1 MSGRTTEAGAP
12 LGDARSFASNTIWT
26 LLAEIIGK
34 VASFILVVLIARSL
48 GRVEYGVFAFI
59 LAFVPLFTIF
69 GKTGLNTA
77 VVQRLAKHPERL
89 PDMLSSGLAARI
101 GVGAV
106 GLVIGLVVG
115 SFLVTQ
121 PEAREVLVVLGV
133 ALLLDEISSYLGAVL
148 KAFDRMKLYAIG
160 TLVNRAVSTTLA
172 AVVLALGGSLLT
184 VSVAYLGGSIA
195 EVVVGSLMVRRV
207 LRPGRLRRPDRS
219 VMDELVRRAIP
230 LGIAGVI
237 GLALFRID
245 TVMLQAIRG
254 PAEVGL
260 YGVAYRFLDSFLFVT
275 YAIAGVTLPR
285 MVREAA
291 TGRGV
296 RTLEISVSLQLAF
309 YLPIAVGAFFTARWV
324 VATMFGP
331 DYTSAAVA
339 VVWLTAAGV
348 FYATAHT
355 IRAALIALDRRREV
369 AFIAGAALA
378 VNVGVNLYTIPA
390 HGFVGAAVATLIAEI
405 LECGLLGW
413 LLVRSNGV
421 PSLRPA
427 AAPVAAVF
435 AMAAFLWA
443 TGWSGT
449 AAVAAGAVVYVA
461 ALALSVR
468 LIAPDIIKRAFTGP
482 SLPTRDADVRRLDRA
497 AAR

>member
-1 MSGRTTEAGAP
+1 MNGRTTGASAP
-12 LGDARSFASNTIWT
+12 FGDARSFASNTLWT

-69 GKTGLNTA
+69 GKTGLNTD
-77 VVQRLAKHPERL
+77 VMQRLAKHPERL

-101 GVGAV
+101 GVGVV
-106 GLVIGLVVG
+106 GLGIGLVVG

-121 PEAREVLVVLGV
+121 PGAREVLVVLGV

-148 KAFDRMKLYAIG
+148 KAFDRMKVYAIG
-160 TLVNRAVSTTLA
+160 ALVNRAVSTSLA
-172 AVVLALGGSLLT
+172 AIVLAIGGSLLT

-195 EVVVGSLMVRRV
+195 EVIVGSLMVRRV

-237 GLALFRID
+237 GIALFRID

-275 YAIAGVTLPR
+275 YALAGVTLPR
-285 MVREAA
+285 MAREAA
-291 TGRGV
+291 TGRGI
-296 RTLEISVSLQLAF
+296 RAFEISASLQLAF

-324 VATMFGP
+324 VTTVFGP
-331 DYTSAAVA
+331 DYSSAAVA

-348 FYATAHT
+348 LYAIAHT
-355 IRAALIALDRRREV
+355 IRVALIALDRRREV
-369 AFIAGAALA
+369 AWIAGTALA
-378 VNVGVNLYTIPA
+378 VNVGVNLYAIPA

-405 LECGLLGW
+405 IESGLLGW
-413 LLVRSNGV
+413 QLVRSNGV

-427 AAPVAAVF
+427 VAPVAAVCL
-435 AMAAFLWA
+435 MAAFLWA
-443 TGWSGT
+443 TRWSGA
-449 AAVAAGAVVYVA
+449 AAVAGGAVVYMG

-468 LIAPDIIKRAFTGP
+468 LIAPDVIKRAFPGAP
-482 SLPTRDADVRRLDRA
+482 LPAWDAEVDRRDPA